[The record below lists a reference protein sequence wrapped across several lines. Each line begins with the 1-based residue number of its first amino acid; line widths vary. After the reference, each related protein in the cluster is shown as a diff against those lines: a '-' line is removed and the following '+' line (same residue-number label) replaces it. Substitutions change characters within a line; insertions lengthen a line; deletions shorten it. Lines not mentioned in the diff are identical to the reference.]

1 MPPLD
6 DKNRIQSYQRMVDV
20 LRCFSTAARR
30 LTLAQI
36 ATATGLPRATVHR
49 VLGAL
54 KEIGF
59 IDQDA
64 RGAGYMLAI
73 GLYELGSLSLAN
85 MDLDREA
92 QPFRPNAPQPNRR
105 GWPNQDKTTA
115 LPPVPS
121 HPGRHR
127 PPPMRQSGVQ
137 EAV

>member
-1 MPPLD
+1 MLGGLLPQQL
-6 DKNRIQSYQRMVDV
+6 QR
-20 LRCFSTAARR
+20 LGQPRR
-30 LTLAQI
+30 V
-36 ATATGLPRATVHR
+36 VHSHGP
-49 VLGAL
+49 VADEQ
-54 KEIGF
+54 EIGF

-121 HPGRHR
+121 HPCRHR